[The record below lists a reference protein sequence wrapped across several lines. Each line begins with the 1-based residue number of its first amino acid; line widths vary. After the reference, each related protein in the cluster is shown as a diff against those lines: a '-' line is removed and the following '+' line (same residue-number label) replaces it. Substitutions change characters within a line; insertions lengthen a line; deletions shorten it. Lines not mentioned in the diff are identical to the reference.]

1 MAVVLKD
8 EGRKYEASD
17 LARAM
22 FLEMQTIPW
31 PPYGE
36 SFSDWEDM
44 IRVASKELMTLA
56 DAQTGTENLL
66 TYALHRGYTAN
77 HWGGPYYWILP
88 RIAYLARHLPSR
100 LNEYDEDGMTPLMRA
115 LTWGSMET
123 VRILLERV
131 PHDVDIDKGRQV
143 RILLERVPHDV
154 DIYKG
159 RQLEPHVTAA
169 VLAQEIQQTN
179 ICDEWKALCTDVID
193 KDAWYRKHYVTAA
206 CQIIRSH
213 ALCARF
219 LIDDLAT
226 IIVLFLFN
234 QNYCNVGRKSSTDS
248 KVTKSAANNDEASG
262 D

>member
-1 MAVVLKD
+1 MA
-8 EGRKYEASD
+8 
-17 LARAM
+17 
-22 FLEMQTIPW
+22 
-31 PPYGE
+31 
-36 SFSDWEDM
+36 
-44 IRVASKELMTLA
+44 LA

-66 TYALHRGYTAN
+66 TNALHRGYTAN

-115 LTWGSMET
+115 LTWGDLNT

-131 PHDVDIDKGRQV
+131 PHDVDIA
-143 RILLERVPHDV
+143 
-154 DIYKG
+154 KG

-169 VLAQEIQQTN
+169 VLAQELKQRN
-179 ICDEWKALCTDVID
+179 ICDEWTSVCTDVID
-193 KDAWYRKHYVTAA
+193 KDAWYRNHYVTAA
-206 CQIIRSH
+206 CDIIRSH

-226 IIVLFLFN
+226 IIISFLFN
-234 QNYCNVGRKSSTDS
+234 HNYC
-248 KVTKSAANNDEASG
+248 ANNDEASG